1 MDYVTV
7 VLSMALNND
16 MQELNSISQNLANI
30 NTDGYKREVPYVT
43 TFQNALDANASFSPV
58 VQHSFIEAAGADI
71 TISRDMQQGALEFS
85 GSAFDVALQGDGF
98 FEIETALGQQFTRKG
113 NLSIDAQGRLVL
125 ASGEPLLGENGTI
138 YLRNSPFVI
147 DSDGV
152 ISQDGFDLDR
162 LSVMRFENPAELAY
176 QGQGMYSTSSF
187 GTASTQPF
195 EGQVMQGYV
204 ESSNVR
210 STDEMIKLIEL
221 TRHFEMTQRVLQGYD
236 GMLDQAINSLG
247 DL

>member
-30 NTDGYKREVPYVT
+30 NTDAYKREVPYVT
-43 TFQNALDANASFSPV
+43 TFQGALGTGVGSVSVTQDALPTGGGLNMSV
-58 VQHSFIEAAGADI
+58 
-71 TISRDMQQGALEFS
+71 SRDMQQGVLQYS
-85 GSAFDVALQGDGF
+85 GSAFDVAVQGDGF
-98 FEIETALGQQFTRKG
+98 FEVETEQGPRFTRQG
-113 NLSIDAQGRLVL
+113 HLSIDAQGRLVL
-125 ASGEPLLGENGTI
+125 TTGEPVLGEGGAI
-138 YLRNSPFVI
+138 YLRNSPFSI
-147 DSDGV
+147 DSTGV
-152 ISQDGFDLDR
+152 VTQDGFDLDR
-162 LSVMRFENPAELAY
+162 LSLTRFENPAELAY
-176 QGQGMYSTSSF
+176 QGAGMFS
-187 GTASTQPF
+187 ASGGGAVQRLPF

-210 STDEMIKLIEL
+210 STDEMIRLIEL
-221 TRHFEMTQRVLQGYD
+221 TRHFETTQRVLQGYD

>member
-16 MQELNSISQNLANI
+16 MQELNAISQNLANI
-30 NTDGYKREVPYVT
+30 NTDAYKREVPYVT
-43 TFQNALDANASFSPV
+43 TFQSALESGVGSVFVAQDSLP
-58 VQHSFIEAAGADI
+58 AGGELNVNV
-71 TISRDMQQGALEFS
+71 SRDMQQGVLQYS

-98 FEIETALGQQFTRKG
+98 FEVETEQGTQFTRKG
-113 NLSIDAQGRLVL
+113 HLALDAQGRLVL
-125 ASGEPLLGENGTI
+125 ATGEPLLGEGGAI
-138 YLRNSPFVI
+138 YLRNSPFSI
-147 DSDGV
+147 DASGV
-152 ISQDGFDLDR
+152 VSQDGFDLDR
-162 LSVMRFENPAELAY
+162 LSLTRIENPAGLAY
-176 QGQGMYSTSSF
+176 QGEGMFTSSSM
-187 GTASTQPF
+187 GAAQRLPF

-210 STDEMIKLIEL
+210 STDEMIRLIEL
-221 TRHFEMTQRVLQGYD
+221 TRHFETTQRVLQGYD